1 MTAFNVVDSSG
12 WLEYFAGSARAR
24 LFAPAI
30 EAPDRLLVPVLVLY
44 EVVKK
49 IRRER
54 GDHEALEAAAV
65 LRSGRIL
72 EIDIATALDAAQL
85 ELPIA
90 DSLIYA
96 TARRAGATLWTQDED
111 FATLKGVKYFPKT
124 SGK

>member
-1 MTAFNVVDSSG
+1 MTTPNVVDSSG

-30 EAPDRLLVPVLVLY
+30 EAPERLLVPVLVLY

-54 GDHEALEAAAV
+54 GDAAALEAAAV
-65 LRSGRIL
+65 LRSGRII

-85 ELPIA
+85 DLPLA

-111 FATLKGVKYFPKT
+111 FASLRGVRYFAK
-124 SGK
+124 K

>member
-1 MTAFNVVDSSG
+1 MTTLNVVDSSG

-30 EAPDRLLVPVLVLY
+30 EAPDRLIVPVLVLY

-49 IRRER
+49 VRRER
-54 GDHEALEAAAV
+54 GEAAALEGAAV
-65 LRSGRIL
+65 LRSGRIVD
-72 EIDIATALDAAQL
+72 IDIPAALDAAQL
-85 ELPIA
+85 DLPLA

-111 FATLKGVKYFPKT
+111 FASLPGVKYFPK
-124 SGK
+124 K

>member
-1 MTAFNVVDSSG
+1 VTTPNVVDSSG
-12 WLEYFAGSARAR
+12 WLEYFAGSTRAR

-54 GDHEALEAAAV
+54 GDAAALEAAAV
-65 LRSGRIL
+65 LRSGRII

-85 ELPIA
+85 DLPLA

-111 FATLKGVKYFPKT
+111 FASLRGVRYFAK
-124 SGK
+124 K

>member
-1 MTAFNVVDSSG
+1 MNVVDSSG
-12 WLEYFAGSARAR
+12 WLEYFAGSVRAR

-54 GDHEALEAAAV
+54 SDSAALEAAAV
-65 LRSGRIL
+65 LRSGRII

-85 ELPIA
+85 DLPMA

-96 TARRAGATLWTQDED
+96 TARRSRATLWTQDED
-111 FATLKGVKYFPKT
+111 FASLRGVRYFPK
-124 SGK
+124 K

>member
-1 MTAFNVVDSSG
+1 MTALNVVDSSG
-12 WLEYFAGSARAR
+12 WLEYFAGSTRAR

-54 GDHEALEAAAV
+54 GDHAALEAAAV
-65 LRSGRIL
+65 LRSGQIVD
-72 EIDIATALDAAQL
+72 IDIATALDATQL
-85 ELPIA
+85 DLPMA

-96 TARRAGATLWTQDED
+96 TARRSGATLWTQDED
-111 FATLKGVKYFPKT
+111 FASLRGVRYFPK
-124 SGK
+124 K

>member
-1 MTAFNVVDSSG
+1 MNTLSVVDSSG

-30 EAPDRLLVPVLVLY
+30 EAPERLLVPVLVLY

-54 GDHEALEAAAV
+54 DDSAALEAAAL
-65 LRSGRIL
+65 LRSGRIV
-72 EIDIATALDAAQL
+72 EIDIETALDAAQL
-85 ELPIA
+85 DLPLA

-111 FATLKGVKYFPKT
+111 FAALPGVRYFPK
-124 SGK
+124 K

>member
-1 MTAFNVVDSSG
+1 MTTLNVVDSSG

-30 EAPDRLLVPVLVLY
+30 EAPDRLIVPVLVLY

-49 IRRER
+49 VRRECY
-54 GDHEALEAAAV
+54 EAAALEAAAV
-65 LRSGRIL
+65 LRSGRIVD
-72 EIDIATALDAAQL
+72 IDIPAALDAAQL
-85 ELPIA
+85 DLPLA

-111 FATLKGVKYFPKT
+111 FASLPGVKYFPRK
-124 SGK
+124 

>member
-1 MTAFNVVDSSG
+1 MTTPNVVDSSG

-30 EAPDRLLVPVLVLY
+30 EAPERLLVPVLVLY

-54 GDHEALEAAAV
+54 GDAAALEAAAV
-65 LRSGRIL
+65 LRSGRII
-72 EIDIATALDAAQL
+72 EIEIATALDAAQL
-85 ELPIA
+85 DLPLA

-111 FATLKGVKYFPKT
+111 FASLRGVRYFAK
-124 SGK
+124 K

>member
-1 MTAFNVVDSSG
+1 MTTLNVVDSSG

-30 EAPDRLLVPVLVLY
+30 EAPDRLIVPVLVLY

-49 IRRER
+49 VRRER
-54 GDHEALEAAAV
+54 GDAAALEAAAV
-65 LRSGRIL
+65 LRSGRIVD
-72 EIDIATALDAAQL
+72 IDIPAALDAAQL
-85 ELPIA
+85 DLPLA

-111 FATLKGVKYFPKT
+111 FASLPGVKYFPK
-124 SGK
+124 K

>member
-1 MTAFNVVDSSG
+1 MTAPNVVDSSG

-49 IRRER
+49 VRRER
-54 GDHEALEAAAV
+54 GDPAALEAAAV
-65 LRSGRIL
+65 LRSGKIL
-72 EIDIATALDAAQL
+72 DIDIATALDAAQL
-85 ELPIA
+85 DLPLA

-111 FATLKGVKYFPKT
+111 FASLRGVKYFPK
-124 SGK
+124 K

>member
-1 MTAFNVVDSSG
+1 VTSLNVVDSSG

-30 EAPDRLLVPVLVLY
+30 EAPDRLLVPVLVLC

-49 IRRER
+49 VRRER
-54 GDHEALEAAAV
+54 GDSAALEAAAV
-65 LRSGRIL
+65 LRSGRMMD
-72 EIDIATALDAAQL
+72 IDIATALDAAL
-85 ELPIA
+85 MDLPMA

-111 FATLKGVKYFPKT
+111 FASLRGVKYFPK
-124 SGK
+124 K